1 MPTVPTT
8 FVPQVAPQGGGD
20 IGQFIAPGVQ
30 PMEDLTGRQIERLG
44 QTMVQAGN
52 VAFRVG
58 SATQD
63 AIDDANAKAGDVA
76 GIRGATPLV
85 QQYLNTA
92 GKDAEAQYES
102 TLNGVRSALMAPV
115 DAMPNTTSRSMYE
128 RVAARNLAQFEAQ
141 LNSHRI
147 RQAKVYAANE
157 STARSEARADMAIMA
172 HAQRDE
178 IDLGTGRP
186 IGLAGYEANLRVAV
200 QEIEN
205 AARLNGI
212 PDDSAQM
219 DAARQAVY
227 DRITQGVVGQYL
239 ENKDYVGAESFLND
253 MAERQAVNPKVRE
266 SMATSIERNRQRA
279 VMEELTDSIRAG
291 GAPYAKSDPKTY
303 PEADGPGKPPESLR
317 EALEAAD
324 GIQDP
329 EMRRLVQGN
338 LRQQYEQEDRL
349 AQDEYNAILDGV
361 EQAQAAG
368 RPITPE
374 ALGRLKPKDAER
386 VMRNET
392 IRTDAKVEYDLADNP
407 ALAADQNYIR
417 QHWSKMSLELRTK
430 IRSLQNQPEKIL
442 EASYDTDML
451 KNTIY
456 EAGLDKLLDNEPD
469 SRREFVALSDRVK
482 QQIDYTQRMKGGKL
496 NREELQD
503 IMDRA
508 VMTRGKGVKE
518 DNWLYFDKSFDKP
531 VATMSRDELELVTET
546 YVQSRGKPVRSDA
559 IKRAEKALQ
568 ERGIRNPTMREI
580 LEMVEATPAP
590 ATRPQAA
597 RPAAPASMSGAQ
609 FFGQR

>member
-8 FVPQVAPQGGGD
+8 FVPQVASQGGGD

-30 PMEDLTGRQIERLG
+30 PMEDMTGRQIERLG

-58 SATQD
+58 SAMQD
-63 AIDDANAKAGDVA
+63 ALDEANAKAGDVA

-85 QQYLNTA
+85 QQYLNTS
-92 GKDAEAQYES
+92 GVDAEAQYEA
-102 TLNGVRSALMAPV
+102 TLDSVRGALLAPM

-128 RVAARNLAQFEAQ
+128 RVAARNLLQFEAQ
-141 LNSHRI
+141 LNAHRLKQI
-147 RQAKVYAANE
+147 SSFAGNE
-157 STARSEARADMAIMA
+157 ATARSEARADMAIMA
-172 HAQRDE
+172 HAQRDQV
-178 IDLGTGRP
+178 DPATGQKF
-186 IGLAGYEANLRVAV
+186 GLAVYEANMQVAV
-200 QEIEN
+200 NEAET
-205 AARLNGI
+205 AARMNGI
-212 PDDSAQM
+212 PPDSAQM
-219 DAARQAVY
+219 EAVKQVVY
-227 DRITQGVVGQYL
+227 DRITQGIVGQYL
-239 ENKDYVGAESFLND
+239 EDKDYAGAEAFLND
-253 MAERQAVNPKVRE
+253 MAERQAVNPKVRDAM
-266 SMATSIERNRQRA
+266 STSIERNRQRS
-279 VMEELTDSIRAG
+279 VMEELTGSIRTG
-291 GAPYAKSDPKTY
+291 GALSAKSDPKTY
-303 PEADGPGKPPESLR
+303 PEAEGPGKPPESLR

-407 ALAADQNYIR
+407 ALAADQNYVR

-508 VMTRGKGVKE
+508 VMVRGKGVKE

-546 YVQSRGKPVRSDA
+546 YVQSRGKTVRSDA

-580 LEMVEATPAP
+580 LEMVEATPTP